1 MKKIHKTIDE
11 LENLLIKENIIIEKR
26 HIKELQELILK
37 IENRKSQ
44 KG

>member
-26 HIKELQELILK
+26 YIKELQELILK
-37 IENRKSQ
+37 IENRK
-44 KG
+44 KDN

>member
-11 LENLLIKENIIIEKR
+11 LENLLIKENIIIKKR

-37 IENRKSQ
+37 IENRK
-44 KG
+44 KDN

>member
-26 HIKELQELILK
+26 DIKELQELILK
-37 IENRKSQ
+37 IENRK

>member
-1 MKKIHKTIDE
+1 MKKIHKTINE
-11 LENLLIKENIIIEKR
+11 LENLLIKENIITEKR

-37 IENRKSQ
+37 IENRK